1 MDVPLKFLS
10 PLYVKMPDEIKNN
23 QFIPYHVN
31 TALISDP
38 IHCSSYRAIS
48 LINTDVTIIS
58 KALTTRIES
67 VISSPIHPDRTD
79 ILSIIHL
86 DFSTSYISLTK
97 VTIKQRSSQNAEEA
111 FDKVNGTFLMET
123 LIYPMD
129 QNTLQLNIEPL
140 AAAIHQN
147 VNITG
152 IHTNNVTHELS
163 LYADDALLF
172 PTNQLKN

>member
-1 MDVPLKFLS
+1 
-10 PLYVKMPDEIKNN
+10 
-23 QFIPYHVN
+23 
-31 TALISDP
+31 
-38 IHCSSYRAIS
+38 
-48 LINTDVTIIS
+48 
-58 KALTTRIES
+58 
-67 VISSPIHPDRTD
+67 
-79 ILSIIHL
+79 
-86 DFSTSYISLTK
+86 
-97 VTIKQRSSQNAEEA
+97 
-111 FDKVNGTFLMET
+111 MET

-147 VNITG
+147 INITG